1 MIVRRIVLALVC
13 LLLTIASTDAQPTK
27 FVLDNTHTSVV
38 FGIGHLGLSYTY
50 GRFNKVSGEF
60 TLDNSDL
67 TKSMFKVS
75 IDTASV
81 DTNDPKRDEHLR
93 TPEFFDVAKF
103 PAMEFVSSSVVKTD
117 KGLDVKGNM
126 TIHGVTKEITIPIVK
141 VGEGNSP
148 FGDYRAGFLT
158 QFAIKRSEYEMKNLL
173 NVVGD
178 DVSITF
184 SFEGIKQQ

>member
-1 MIVRRIVLALVC
+1 MFVRSLTLALMC
-13 LLLTIASTDAQPTK
+13 WFLFNASTDAQPTK
-27 FVLDNTHTSVV
+27 FAVDNTHSSVI

-60 TLDNSDL
+60 TLDTADL

-93 TPEFFDVAKF
+93 TPEFFDAAKF
-103 PAMEFVSSSVVKTD
+103 PTMEFVSTSVAKTD
-117 KGLDVKGNM
+117 KGMDVKGNM
-126 TIHGVTKEITIPIVK
+126 TIHGVTKEITIPLAK
-141 VGEGNSP
+141 VGEGNSLT
-148 FGDYRAGFLT
+148 GDYRAGFLT

-173 NVVGD
+173 NMVGD

-184 SFEGIKQQ
+184 SFEGIKQP